1 MEFEAKM
8 RPFLEEVGISDL
20 FEKSKADLSDIA
32 DEPLYG
38 LVHLLFQNQILN
50 PKISKKP
57 KKSIIPRT
65 KNVSSLNQ
73 SKHSYTNE
81 VKNEKTMVQI
91 NFKKLG
97 LVQIILINDFL
108 NWIWISNPFP
118 KSFDLSK

>member
-73 SKHSYTNE
+73 SIHS
-81 VKNEKTMVQI
+81 
-91 NFKKLG
+91 
-97 LVQIILINDFL
+97 
-108 NWIWISNPFP
+108 
-118 KSFDLSK
+118 

>member
-8 RPFLEEVGISDL
+8 RPFLEQVGISDL

-50 PKISKKP
+50 PKIYKKP

-65 KNVSSLNQ
+65 KN
-73 SKHSYTNE
+73 
-81 VKNEKTMVQI
+81 I
-91 NFKKLG
+91 
-97 LVQIILINDFL
+97 
-108 NWIWISNPFP
+108 
-118 KSFDLSK
+118 